1 MKPTRVQ
8 RIIAVILS
16 ALLLVTA
23 APVAAFA
30 EGEAVT
36 GDYYQLVTDVSQ
48 MVGGARYL
56 IASAWEYYVLDGS
69 LGEDMDSANNHI
81 EVDFDGDRIAANAEL
96 DAASFEIDPDAG
108 TIRSV
113 SGYYIGS
120 HDSQNKLLTS
130 TTSDF
135 VNEISFDDGDFVVGH
150 QGTASHFSLHFNND
164 SGQKRFRFFKND
176 GQDPIQLYMR
186 VDAPV
191 SYVNAQGE
199 AQEPIADYTT
209 LDRSVT
215 EWTNGWYVLKND
227 VTYPGRIAV
236 KGDNVNLILCDGR
249 TMNAVNGIFIR
260 EGYALTIW
268 AQEAGTGKLIATG
281 TTANGSAGI
290 GSSSESGIEWIDNFH
305 RIKIHTGDLT
315 INGGMIEATGA
326 RHCAGIGGGAD
337 RESGNIT
344 INGGNVTAI
353 GGEGAAGIGGADGA
367 GARTTVINGGTVT
380 ATGGSHGA
388 GIGGGDR
395 NGCGTIRINGG
406 TVTANAGFN
415 ASAIG
420 PGYCGSGGTIRI
432 YGGIVDATGGDD
444 PMYSI
449 GGGGCKTYWSYEEP
463 GYDMQIK
470 TKRGGGEFKWYKP
483 FRRLEDPY
491 NAFGYSL
498 FGPNMNGTFFPK
510 TAGAWTVSF
519 DKNGG
524 TGSMGSKTLPGGTFT
539 LPACSF
545 TAPSEEMPFV
555 CWGVKVGSSDPVG
568 LQPGETVLI
577 TANTTVKAI
586 WKTEHTVSFEN
597 GGGSGSMNA
606 ETVSA
611 YDSFTLPENGFNAP
625 TGRHFY
631 GWGVSVGDGDPVTMQ
646 PGDTLLV
653 TDNAAVQALWTV
665 SITSWAGLQT
675 AIDNAQDGDTVALGQ
690 SLTAQSGDL
699 RLLVSGK
706 AITLDLNGYTLDRA
720 QSAASLLGGVFTVA
734 PGASLTVC
742 DSGEGGTGTITGGY
756 ADKGGAFYNDGT
768 LIIEGGAITDN
779 HVSHENNENRGGAI
793 YNKGTLI
800 IKNCTISGNDGD
812 DGGAIFN
819 TADGSAELTNVTISN
834 NISVNHGG
842 GAIVNYGALTLQ
854 NCTVTGN
861 TSKSNGGAIWTN
873 AGGSAVT
880 ITNTTIKN
888 NSTSNDDTRGGAIYI
903 ESGSVAVTG
912 GKIADN
918 TAKDGGAVFNNASGT
933 LNLTD
938 VFVHSNKSTQ
948 RGGGS
953 ITNYGTAT
961 LTDCDVWDNEAKT
974 NGGAIWTGGSQAD
987 VTLTNCVVTGNTAEL
1002 TGGGICLYQGTLTAS
1017 GTTVSSNQSAGGA
1030 GMYIHENGT
1039 AILGGDGNLF
1049 YWNESSANGGGIA
1062 NKGNL
1067 QIASLF
1073 NAQANSA
1080 AGYGGGVWNDGSM
1093 SVKDIVIIWEN
1104 SSDLFG
1110 KDVYLSEG
1118 KVVTLNGELNFSTI
1132 GVDAEEPDQFITSGW
1147 YAWQRNASPESVFKA
1162 PEYHAVYLPDGA
1174 TELKLKKTDD
1184 YPYNAEATVWATDTD
1199 RSTYRT
1205 GVNYKIHNLTSGT
1218 SRRFD
1223 GTAVSQYGTYGGITR
1238 RTRQGDST
1246 YGVTG
1251 SSVATLEI
1259 DRSVLDR
1266 VEQSG
1271 MCIEYSPFFF
1281 TSTGD
1286 VRWGVELF
1294 PYSDEAP
1301 QNLGDVTN
1309 NVGENAYNTVTLT
1322 GSGNGSYTYQLRYGS
1337 VDGELRCAETC
1348 NGNFASDGAV
1358 PAGNDY
1364 SYGPY
1369 YWYITGDAP
1378 AAGESVTLRIAAICC
1393 AKSIDSGMYMLT
1405 EWTDVTIT
1413 GTCSHANGHLQAF
1426 AANEP
1431 TCTMSG
1437 NSAYWK
1443 CDVCGKYFSDADAE
1457 NEIPEESTIV
1467 PATGHSYAE
1476 PAAEDWTWTR
1486 SGDTYTAEVTVTC
1499 QNSDDVQTLTAAVEK
1514 AVAADGTAIYT
1525 ATATVGEGDDTQ
1537 TFTAV
1542 KPTVYYSI
1550 SGYEDGLGNTVTAD
1564 KETAAEGQTVTLTAS
1579 AVDGYGLKALT
1590 VTSGEDSVGLTA
1602 GDAGTFTFTMP
1613 DGDVTVTAE
1622 FAVNYTVAVVT
1633 DGHGTVTAD
1642 KPLAFE
1648 GDTVTLTVAPDTH
1661 YKLDTLTV
1669 TDGGGETIEITNNVF
1684 VMPAGNVT
1692 VTVSF
1697 YETYEIYV
1705 GGVQVTSK
1713 NKADVLGDGA
1723 VAYDGTQTEGTLTL
1737 NDAVVTGYY
1746 EDYAKHNIFVFN
1758 NDLKLTILLRG
1769 ENSVG
1774 DGSAGYGVD
1783 LYCAG
1788 VTFTGDGSL
1797 TVNAAEE
1804 ALYTHRC
1811 PVLID
1816 GTTLTVRA
1824 GNLFGME
1831 INTGDLTIRSSEII
1845 AESNN
1850 YMAICGNKVEITN
1863 SSVTAVSNR
1872 SSSYALFGSKGVS
1885 IINSSV
1891 VANSPKGD
1899 GIRSGYDGELIIT
1912 GSTVTATSE
1921 EYSGLAGYRGCT
1933 ITDSVVEATGKYQG
1947 VCFSGAFTVEGDS
1960 KVTISNLKPGYAAV
1974 LTGSLNIG
1982 EGLAIST
1989 PQNAVIND
1997 YQGNLLVYKT
2007 VREADGT
2014 TLADK
2019 VVIERLYT
2027 VTVAGTDNGEV
2038 TADRETAFEG
2048 DTVTLTIS
2056 PDAGYTLA
2064 SLTVETGSGETVAVT
2079 DNTFAMPADDV
2090 EITAAFA
2097 CPHASYAL
2105 TGWEWAENYESAT
2118 ATFACGV
2125 CGDTVRLT
2133 DNTPVKTQVSAA
2145 TTTADEVIC
2154 YTATVTFDEQTY
2166 TDNTGNITV
2175 PGTADQAAA
2184 DAVEALIDAIGTVEY
2199 TDACK
2204 AKINEASDA
2213 FDALTDAQKALVTN
2227 AQKLTDAIARYAELK
2242 AAADQAADQAAADE
2256 VIAKINAIGTVE
2268 YTDACKAK
2276 IDEASDAFDALTDAQ
2291 KALVTNAQKLT
2302 DAIARYAE
2310 LKAAA
2315 DQAAD
2320 QAAADEVIA
2329 KINVIGE
2336 VEYTDAC
2343 KAKIDEA
2350 RSAYDS
2356 LTGKQKERVTNYD
2369 KLTSAEKRYADL
2381 KAEAEKPDEPS
2392 QDDGLC
2398 KWCGKDHSVNF
2409 WQKIVGFFHRIF
2421 YFFAHLFGA
2430 R

>member
-1 MKPTRVQ
+1 MKTTRLQ
-8 RIIAVILS
+8 KILAVMLS

-23 APVAAFA
+23 APVAVFA

-36 GDYYQLVTDVSQ
+36 GDYYQLITDVSQ

-56 IASAWEYYVLDGS
+56 IASAWECLVLDGS
-69 LGEDMDSANNHI
+69 LGENMDSPNNHI
-81 EVDFDGDRIAANAEL
+81 EVDVDGDKIAATAEL
-96 DAASFEIDPDAG
+96 DAAAFEIDPGAG

-130 TTSDF
+130 TTPDF
-135 VNEISFDDGDFVVGH
+135 VNEISFDDSDFVVGH
-150 QGTASHFSLHFNND
+150 QGTATHFSLHFNND

-215 EWTNGWYVLKND
+215 EWTNGWYVLNSD
-227 VTYPGRIAV
+227 VVFGDRIAV
-236 KGDNVNLILCDGR
+236 QGDNVNLLLCDGS
-249 TMNAVNGIFIR
+249 TMKVANGLFIK

-281 TTANGSAGI
+281 STSNGSAGI

-315 INGGMIEATGA
+315 INGGVIEAKGA
-326 RHCAGIGGGAD
+326 RHCAGIGGGVD

-388 GIGGGDR
+388 GIGGGDK

-406 TVTANAGFN
+406 TVTANGGFN
-415 ASAIG
+415 ASGIG
-420 PGYCGSGGTIRI
+420 AGYCGSGGTIRI

-449 GGGGCKTYWSYEEP
+449 GGNGCKTYWDYDEP

-470 TKRGGGEFKWYKP
+470 TKRGGGEFKWYKA
-483 FRRLEDPY
+483 FREMRHPDTV
-491 NAFGYSL
+491 FGGSI
-498 FGPNMNGTFFPK
+498 FGENMNGTFFPK

-524 TGSMGSKTLPGGTFT
+524 TGSMGSRKLPGGTFT
-539 LPACSF
+539 LPECSF

-586 WKTEHTVSFEN
+586 WKTDLSVSFEN

-606 ETVSA
+606 VTKNA
-611 YDSFTLPENGFNAP
+611 YDSIILPENGFTAP
-625 TGRHFY
+625 TGKHFFA
-631 GWGVSVGDGDPVTMQ
+631 WSVTVGDGEPVTMQ
-646 PGDTLLV
+646 SGEPLLIS
-653 TDNAAVQALWTV
+653 DNATVQALWTV
-665 SITSWAGLQT
+665 SITSWAELKT
-675 AIDNAQDGDTVALGQ
+675 AIDNAEDGDTVALGQ

-706 AITLDLNGYTLDRA
+706 AITLDLNGYTLNRA

-734 PGASLTVC
+734 PGATLTVC
-742 DSGEGGTGTITGGY
+742 DSGAGGTGTITGGY
-756 ADKGGAFYNDGT
+756 ADKGGAFYNEGT

-834 NISVNHGG
+834 NTSVNHGG

-854 NCTVTGN
+854 GSTVTDN

-880 ITNTTIKN
+880 ITNTTITN
-888 NSTSNDDTRGGAIYI
+888 NATSNDDTRGGAIYI

-974 NGGAIWTGGSQAD
+974 NGGAIWTGGAQAD

-1017 GTTVSSNQSAGGA
+1017 GTTVSNNQSAGGA
-1030 GMYIHENGT
+1030 GMYIYENGT

-1062 NKGNL
+1062 NKGDL

-1073 NAQANSA
+1073 NAQANRA

-1093 SVKDIVIIWEN
+1093 SVKDILIIWEN
-1104 SSDLFG
+1104 NSDLFG
-1110 KDVYLSEG
+1110 KDVYLPEG

-1184 YPYNAEATVWATDTD
+1184 YPYNAEATVWAETSD
-1199 RSTYRT
+1199 RSTYQV
-1205 GVNYKIHNLTSGT
+1205 GVDYTIRNLTSGN

-1223 GTAVSQYGTYGGITR
+1223 GSLVSLYGTYDGITR
-1238 RTRQGDST
+1238 YTRQGASSS
-1246 YGVTG
+1246 GVAG
-1251 SSVATLEI
+1251 SSVAAMEI
-1259 DRSVLDR
+1259 DRSKLDTIQETG
-1266 VEQSG
+1266 VCMEFT
-1271 MCIEYSPFFF
+1271 PFFY
-1281 TSTGD
+1281 TTGGKF
-1286 VRWGVELF
+1286 RCGVELF
-1294 PYSDEAP
+1294 PYSLDP
-1301 QNLGDVTN
+1301 PPHLGDVNN
-1309 NVGENAYNTVTLT
+1309 NVGENAYNTITLT
-1322 GSGNGSYTYQLRYGS
+1322 GSKNGSYTYQLRYGS
-1337 VDGELRCAETC
+1337 ADGALRCAATCDGDFSADAAAQAGTETQTW
-1348 NGNFASDGAV
+1348 
-1358 PAGNDY
+1358 
-1364 SYGPY
+1364 GPY
-1369 YWYITGDAP
+1369 RWYLTGDAP
-1378 AAGESVTLRIAAICC
+1378 APGESVKLRIAAICC
-1393 AKSIDSGMYMLT
+1393 AAGFKMESLQVTTPMYMLS
-1405 EWTDVTIT
+1405 EWTDVTVT
-1413 GTCSHANGHLQAF
+1413 GTCSHSNGHLQAV
-1426 AANEP
+1426 AAQEA
-1431 TCTMSG
+1431 TCTKDG
-1437 NSAYWK
+1437 NTAHWK
-1443 CDVCGKYFSDADAE
+1443 CDVCGKCFSDAAAE
-1457 NEIPEESTIV
+1457 NEITEESTIL
-1467 PATGHSYAE
+1467 PATGHTYAE
-1476 PAAEDWTWTR
+1476 PSAGDWTWTK
-1486 SGDTYTAEVTVTC
+1486 SGDTYTAAVTVTC
-1499 QNSDDVQTLTAAVEK
+1499 QNSDDVQTLTATVEK
-1514 AVAADGTAIYT
+1514 TSAADGTAIYT
-1525 ATATVGEGDDTQ
+1525 ATATVGEGDDIQ
-1537 TFTAV
+1537 TFSAV
-1542 KPTVYYSI
+1542 MPTVYHSVT
-1550 SGYEDGLGNTVTAD
+1550 GYEDAAGNTVTAD
-1564 KETAAEGQTVTLTAS
+1564 KATAAEGQTVTLTA
-1579 AVDGYGLKALT
+1579 APAAGYGLKALT
-1590 VTSGEDSVGLTA
+1590 VTSGEDGVGLTA
-1602 GDAGTFTFTMP
+1602 DTDGTFTFTMP
-1613 DGDVTVTAE
+1613 DGDLTVTAE
-1622 FAVNYTVAVVT
+1622 FDRNYTVAIVT
-1633 DGHGTVTAD
+1633 DGHGTVTVD
-1642 KPLAFE
+1642 NPLAFE
-1648 GDTVTLTVAPDTH
+1648 GDTVTLTVAPGTN
-1661 YKLDTLTV
+1661 YALDTLTV
-1669 TDGGGETIEITNNVF
+1669 TDADGEEIEVTDNTF
-1684 VMPAGNVT
+1684 TMPAKDVT
-1692 VTVSF
+1692 VTSRF
-1697 YETYEIYV
+1697 YETYKIRV

-1713 NKADVLGDGA
+1713 NKADVLGDGS
-1723 VAYDGTQTEGTLTL
+1723 VVYEGDQTEGTLYLT
-1737 NDAVVTGYY
+1737 DANITGAYY
-1746 EDYAKHNIFVFN
+1746 EGSVAKNIFVN
-1758 NDLKLTILLRG
+1758 NADLSLTIVLSG
-1769 ENSVG
+1769 ENSVSG
-1774 DGSAGYGVD
+1774 GHYAFDIA
-1783 LYCAG
+1783 CAG
-1788 VTFTGDGSL
+1788 VTLTGEGLLNAHASSEAFYFHRTPLTIDTT
-1797 TVNAAEE
+1797 TVNAE
-1804 ALYTHRC
+1804 ADNSFC
-1811 PVLID
+1811 
-1816 GTTLTVRA
+1816 
-1824 GNLFGME
+1824 ME
-1831 INTGDLTIRSSEII
+1831 IGSAALTIRD
-1845 AESNN
+1845 
-1850 YMAICGNKVEITN
+1850 
-1863 SSVTAVSNR
+1863 SSVTAVGGGNMALDAKDVTIVNSTVDATAGY
-1872 SSSYALFGSKGVS
+1872 SYAIYGSDS
-1885 IINSSV
+1885 IRMT
-1891 VANSPKGD
+1891 D
-1899 GIRSGYDGELIIT
+1899 
-1912 GSTVTATSE
+1912 STVTATSKNQ
-1921 EYSGLAGYRGCT
+1921 YAVYAGYEEMT
-1933 ITDSVVEATGKYQG
+1933 ITGSVVTASSEGSEGIYVKRSLTVTDSTVETTGWYQG
-1947 VCFSGAFTVEGDS
+1947 LTVDGALTLEGDTELT
-1960 KVTISNLKPGYAAV
+1960 VNGRNRRYAALLV
-1974 LTGSLNIG
+1974 GSLEMDDDFVIT
-1982 EGLAIST
+1982 T
-1989 PQNAVIND
+1989 PENAVVANYFGD
-1997 YQGNLLVYKT
+1997 AYDAVW
-2007 VREADGT
+2007 EADGT

-2019 VVIERLYT
+2019 VVIRRAYHVSIYDAEHGT
-2027 VTVAGTDNGEV
+2027 VTTDRASAFKGDTITV
-2038 TADRETAFEG
+2038 TATPAD
-2048 DTVTLTIS
+2048 
-2056 PDAGYTLA
+2056 GYMLA

-2097 CPHASYAL
+2097 CPHASYSL
-2105 TGWEWAENYESAT
+2105 IRWEWAENYESAT
-2118 ATFACGV
+2118 ATFSCGV

-2199 TDACK
+2199 
-2204 AKINEASDA
+2204 S
-2213 FDALTDAQKALVTN
+2213 
-2227 AQKLTDAIARYAELK
+2227 
-2242 AAADQAADQAAADE
+2242 
-2256 VIAKINAIGTVE
+2256 
-2268 YTDACKAK
+2268 DACKAK
-2276 IDEASDAFDALTDAQ
+2276 IDEASDAYDALTETQ
-2291 KALVTNAQKLT
+2291 KALVTNYETLTAAQAHYAELKADADQAAADQTAADAVKEKINAIGEVEYTDTCKAKIDDASDAYDALT
-2302 DAIARYAE
+2302 ETQKALVTNYETLTAAQARYAE
-2310 LKAAA
+2310 LKAVAETP
-2315 DQAAD
+2315 DD
-2320 QAAADEVIA
+2320 P
-2329 KINVIGE
+2329 
-2336 VEYTDAC
+2336 TDPTVPTNPT
-2343 KAKIDEA
+2343 EPTT
-2350 RSAYDS
+2350 SDS
-2356 LTGKQKERVTNYD
+2356 SGNSGNKC
-2369 KLTSAEKRYADL
+2369 
-2381 KAEAEKPDEPS
+2381 PW
-2392 QDDGLC
+2392 DGV
-2398 KWCGKDHSVNF
+2398 DHGSSF
-2409 WQKIVGFFHRIF
+2409 WGRIVKFFHTILW
-2421 YFFAHLFGA
+2421 FFAHLFG
-2430 R
+2430 RR